1 MSKWNRYHSLLLK
14 WNRFHLMFNDRLKP
28 KPKPLF
34 VTTHLFTGS
43 GSRTPCKSLLK
54 N

>member
-1 MSKWNRYHSLLLK
+1 MSKWNRYHSFFLK
-14 WNRFHLMFNDRLKP
+14 WNRFHLMFNDGP
-28 KPKPLF
+28 MPKPLF

-43 GSRTPCKSLLK
+43 GSRTPCKSLPK